1 MTLSGRGHEFLTQV
15 QQAADGTP
23 YAVTETERGFD
34 VTLDIVDATWFG
46 ALNKAGLTKVYTHH
60 VALVDDAAYTVTDDS
75 RTVEWVAGVPHMRG
89 SAERIQGRVKEFG
102 AQKVWALD
110 EQGRFGVQADYRFN
124 SEEGRDLVKG
134 VAQQLGLTEKR
145 GAAEKTGLLL
155 GLVAGV
161 GSVITVVVLLV
172 LALTGKF

>member
-46 ALNKAGLTKVYTHH
+46 VLNKAGLAKVYTHH
-60 VALVDDAAYTVTDDS
+60 VAMTGDDAYTVTDDS
-75 RTVEWVAGVPHMRG
+75 RTVEWVAGMPQVRG
-89 SAERIQGRVKEFG
+89 SVERVQGRVKEFG
-102 AQKVWALD
+102 VQKVWAFD
-110 EQGRFGVQADYRFN
+110 KRGRFGVQADYRFN
-124 SEEGRDLVKG
+124 SEEGRNLVKG
-134 VAQQLGLTEKR
+134 VGQQLGLTEKR
-145 GAAEKTGLLL
+145 GAAEKTGLIL
-155 GLVAGV
+155 GLVAAV
-161 GSVITVVVLLV
+161 GSVITLLVLLV